1 MLGTMMQVLKSE
13 PLPEP
18 SRDAFDPPEAQAAAV
33 VLAYLNNTQLA
44 FRQKAYEVLRELAT
58 QTMVRARAGKST
70 EFTAV
75 NLKAGVAPEAAKEPS
90 AWLSPHWAR
99 LLQAEAQWQ
108 EGMVQE
114 ARRKGLTYVP
124 RLEKQLGSP
133 SIYRI
138 LAILIPEEGDCES
151 VSQVPPGGIYYTTES
166 VAAPGGLLSKALR
179 AGSVPWTAA
188 TRWSFAA
195 TLMAM
200 LLVVLAAGWLLLYV
214 GLRLTR
220 PLSPADLATIG
231 VFAAAATGLIGVFR
245 FFGELFEL
253 RIVMAPTLLTPLTKD
268 NVTLE
273 LRSSTSEEAAQLIF
287 ARYTSTCL
295 ECGGGVELF
304 DGRSEF
310 TGRIVGRC
318 RRSAREHVYSFDH
331 VSKIG
336 RAIR

>member
-1 MLGTMMQVLKSE
+1 MMQVLQSE
-13 PLPEP
+13 TLPET
-18 SRDAFDPPEAQAAAV
+18 SRDACDPPEAQAAAV
-33 VLAYLNNTQLA
+33 VLAYLDNTQLA

-58 QTMVRARAGKST
+58 QTMARAQGGKST

-75 NLKAGVAPEAAKEPS
+75 NLKAGVAPEAGKEPS
-90 AWLSPHWAR
+90 AWLSPHWTR

-114 ARRKGLTYVP
+114 ARRKGLAFIP
-124 RLEKQLGSP
+124 RLQKQQGNP
-133 SIYRI
+133 SYYKI
-138 LAILIPEEGDCES
+138 LPAPIPEEIDS
-151 VSQVPPGGIYYTTES
+151 APVPQVPAGGIYYTTES
-166 VAAPGGLLSKALR
+166 VAAPGSLLSNALR

-188 TRWSFAA
+188 TRWSFAL

-200 LLVVLAAGWLLLYV
+200 LVVVLASAWLLLYF

-231 VFAAAATGLIGVFR
+231 VFAAVAAGLIGIFR

-253 RIVMAPTLLTPLTKD
+253 RIVMAPTLLTPLSKD

-273 LRSSTSEEAAQLIF
+273 LRSSTSEQAAQLVF

-295 ECGGGVELF
+295 ECGGSIELF
-304 DGRSEF
+304 DGGKEF
-310 TGRIVGRC
+310 SGRIVGRC

-331 VSKIG
+331 VGKIG